1 MPSPA
6 ERPPLIAL
14 VGPTGVGKT
23 ELSIRLAQRIEAE
36 IISADSRLFYRG
48 LNIGTDKPAPA
59 ERRAVP
65 HHLVD
70 FLDPDQTFSL
80 ADFQESVIR
89 IAGEIRGRGRLPLL
103 VGGTGQYVRAI
114 SAGWR
119 IPTQPP
125 DENLRRALAH
135 LAEPDCGKT
144 ALRWLSVLDPTAAER
159 IDPHNTR
166 RVIRA
171 LEVTLTTGRP
181 FSGQRRKGSPKF
193 EILMIGLSR
202 PRAELYRRID
212 RRIESMLSAGLV
224 AEVRGLLAAGISPDL
239 PAMSAIGYQEAF
251 RHLSGEIDLD
261 EMTASMRK
269 RSRTLVRRQANWF
282 KAEDPDIRWI
292 EMDAGALARAESLV
306 RRFLARDDMV

>member
-23 ELSIRLAQRIEAE
+23 GLSIRLAQRIGAE

-48 LNIGTDKPAPA
+48 LDIGTDKPAPA

-70 FLDPDQTFSL
+70 FLEPDETCSL
-80 ADFQESVIR
+80 ADFQAAAVR
-89 IAGEIRGRGRLPLL
+89 IAGEIRRRGRLPLL
-103 VGGTGQYVRAI
+103 VGGTGQYIRAI
-114 SAGWR
+114 VEGWR
-119 IPTQPP
+119 IPTQAP

-135 LAEPDCGKT
+135 LAEADSGDT
-144 ALRWLSVLDPTAAER
+144 VLRWLSVLDPAAAER

-166 RVIRA
+166 RVVRA
-171 LEVTLTTGRP
+171 LEVTLSSGRP
-181 FSGQRRKGSPKF
+181 FSSQRRKGSPEF
-193 EILMIGLSR
+193 EILMIGLTR

-224 AEVRGLLAAGISPDL
+224 AEVRGLLAAGISPNL

-261 EMTASMRK
+261 EMAASMRK

-282 KAEDPDIRWI
+282 KADHPDIRWI
-292 EMDAGALARAESLV
+292 EMDAGALDRAEGLA
-306 RRFLARDDMV
+306 RRFLAREGSV